1 MCSVLVVRCSLL
13 RSKMGQHRVRREEH
27 LASFRANELVT
38 DPETFV
44 HTREEGFFWGERGGN
59 TEHNKMFGDVM

>member
-1 MCSVLVVRCSLL
+1 MCSVLVVHCSLL

-27 LASFRANELVT
+27 LASFIANELVT

-44 HTREEGFFWGERGGN
+44 HTREEGFLGGREGE
-59 TEHNKMFGDVM
+59 EK